1 MSLKNPKSIPG
12 IPKARQKSITRLK
25 DSIPRKKESE
35 IEYFCS
41 VYFKKDSA
49 TNKQSY
55 CLRLVSTRQFTMLNY
70 EISVKTRRQKKF
82 IDISILG
89 LNTKKG
95 YVTKAGPAVT
105 ELLFKELYGKFTFN
119 IIKQDG
125 SINSAVFDF
134 NIFKKQILLVKEF
147 LPKKENN
154 RKFCNFEVAE
164 DKFSY

>member
-12 IPKARQKSITRLK
+12 IPKAREKSITRLK
-25 DSIPRKKESE
+25 DNIPRKKEAE
-35 IEYFCS
+35 IEYLCS
-41 VYFKKDSA
+41 VYFKKDPVS
-49 TNKQSY
+49 NKQFY
-55 CLRLVSTRQFTMLNY
+55 CAKLTSTRQFTMLNY
-70 EISVKTRRQKKF
+70 EISVKTRRQKKS

-89 LNTKKG
+89 LNTKKE

-105 ELLFKELYGKFTFN
+105 ELLFKDLYGKFTFN

-134 NIFKKQILLVKEF
+134 NIFKKQIVLVKEF
-147 LPKKENN
+147 LPEKENN
-154 RKFCNFEVAE
+154 RKFCDFEIAE